1 MKITAIVEKTEGN
14 FEFTAE
20 ISELQH
26 QFLLEYAVRDLI
38 SKGLVPFHVAD
49 TDKSET
55 LVVIPDYDSQQ
66 ANKH

>member
-1 MKITAIVEKTEGN
+1 MKITAIVEKPEGN

-38 SKGLVPFHVAD
+38 SKGLVPFHVTDAD
-49 TDKSET
+49 KTET